1 MESANYGTKDE
12 VWEKENLLDEKGPA
26 DDVELSAHLRE
37 KKQSATQLNR
47 YLIIGL
53 AALATLVSFTAAIS
67 RRALFLGTSRPLSCH
82 SL

>member
-26 DDVELSAHLRE
+26 DDVELSAYLRE

-67 RRALFLGTSRPLSCH
+67 RRALLLGASRPLSCH